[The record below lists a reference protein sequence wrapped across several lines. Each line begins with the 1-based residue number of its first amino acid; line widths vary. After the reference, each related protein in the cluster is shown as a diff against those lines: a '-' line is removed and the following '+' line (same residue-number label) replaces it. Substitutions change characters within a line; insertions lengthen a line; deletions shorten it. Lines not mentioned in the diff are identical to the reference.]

1 MHIAI
6 VGNIGAGKTTLAH
19 KLAQHFRWEV
29 FLEEVD
35 DNPYLKDF
43 YADMP
48 RWAFHLQ
55 VYFLNGRFRQTQHIQ
70 ALVQAGK
77 SVIQD
82 RTIYEDAHIFAANLH
97 QSGLLAARDYD
108 NYCALFESLISL
120 VSPPDLLLYLRAD
133 LPKLIGQIE
142 KRGRHY
148 ENSISIEYLKN
159 LNEHYD
165 QWIAGYQL
173 GKVLTIDVNELDYL
187 RNAEDLGTIIERIDN
202 KLFGLF

>member
-19 KLAQHFRWEV
+19 KLAQHFRWDV

-55 VYFLNGRFRQTQHIQ
+55 VYFLNGRFRQTQRIKE
-70 ALVQAGK
+70 LVQAGK

-97 QSGLLAARDYD
+97 ESGQLVERDYQ
-108 NYCALFESLISL
+108 NYYALFETMIGL
-120 VSPPDLLLYLRAD
+120 VNPPDLLLYLRAD

-142 KRGRHY
+142 KRGRDY
-148 ENSISIEYLKN
+148 E
-159 LNEHYD
+159 
-165 QWIAGYQL
+165 
-173 GKVLTIDVNELDYL
+173 
-187 RNAEDLGTIIERIDN
+187 
-202 KLFGLF
+202 

>member
-55 VYFLNGRFRQTQHIQ
+55 VYFLNGRFRQTQRIKE
-70 ALVQAGK
+70 LVQAGK

-97 QSGLLAARDYD
+97 QSGQ
-108 NYCALFESLISL
+108 L
-120 VSPPDLLLYLRAD
+120 VER
-133 LPKLIGQIE
+133 GQIE
-142 KRGRHY
+142 KRGRDY
-148 ENSISIEYLKN
+148 ESSISIEYLKN
-159 LNEHYD
+159 LNEHYE
-165 QWIAGYQL
+165 QWIASYRA
-173 GKVLTIDVNELDYL
+173 GKLLIIDVNELDYVK
-187 RNAEDLGTIIERIDN
+187 RPEDLGNIIERIN
-202 KLFGLF
+202 GKLFGLF

>member
-1 MHIAI
+1 MAEVKQHRGSVVVTFDVPISTAFSLYRMHIAI

-55 VYFLNGRFRQTQHIQ
+55 VYFLNGRFRQTRRIKE
-70 ALVQAGK
+70 LVQEGK

-97 QSGLLAARDYD
+97 QSGLLAPRDYD
-108 NYCALFESLISL
+108 KPCQSTRLAAL
-120 VSPPDLLLYLRAD
+120 PARRPAQAYRPD
-133 LPKLIGQIE
+133 
-142 KRGRHY
+142 
-148 ENSISIEYLKN
+148 
-159 LNEHYD
+159 
-165 QWIAGYQL
+165 
-173 GKVLTIDVNELDYL
+173 
-187 RNAEDLGTIIERIDN
+187 
-202 KLFGLF
+202 